1 MSKGRLIGSKN
12 NFLPPTIY
20 LAFKNVSVFIFGI
33 LLTLVS
39 IILFVSIITHSP
51 FDPSLNFLS
60 ENILNNLTGSF
71 GAIFSDLALQF
82 VGISI
87 IVPILNLFAWGIR
100 FVLIKKIN
108 MFFYRLALVPIST
121 IALAAGLSAF
131 KQPENWSLFSGL
143 GGFVGTVVFDQFL
156 NILNAVENPLVRDFS
171 VAGFLLFGLLIFL
184 WTWTIPI
191 QVYSYLL
198 GTIYSFLISILSS
211 FNYLLKKITSL
222 LYINKYKDN
231 DENGSTFDVYSNQNK
246 DKLNIEEYP
255 RPFSYHENNKLN
267 KKVGRQGSFLSALK
281 KGYQAPPLEILSA
294 PKKKSNNKFNISS
307 LEKNARIL
315 ENVLKDFGVNGII
328 AQVKP
333 GPIVTLYELDP
344 APGTKTSRVVS
355 LSDDIARSMSAHS
368 VRIAVVPGSK
378 VIGIELP
385 NERSEVVYLR
395 EILSSNEWIGAN
407 GNLNLALGKNISG
420 DSILSDLSKMPHL
433 LIAGTTGSGKS
444 VAINTMIISLL
455 YKHSPNDVRMLM
467 IDPKMLELSVY
478 DDIPHLLSPV
488 ITEANKA
495 VIALKWVVKEM
506 ENRYKL
512 MSSLSV
518 RNIVGYNERIESS
531 IKSGKT
537 LKHTYQIG
545 LDQST
550 GEPIYQEEDII
561 KQRLPFIVVIIDEMA
576 DLMLVS
582 GKEVEAAVQ
591 RLAQMARAAGIHVI
605 MATQR
610 PSVDVITGT
619 IKANFPTRIS
629 FQVTSKVDSR
639 TILGEQ
645 GAEQLLGQ
653 GDMLHMAAGG
663 KITRIHGPFVSIE
676 EVEKIVSHLK
686 KQGKPEYLE
695 TITDENASDISNVP
709 GFTNLSETN
718 RSDVDELFDQAVD
731 LVSRERKASTSFIQR
746 YFRIGYN
753 RAASIIDE
761 MEAQGMVTKANHVGK
776 REVLLPESKQN
787 N

>member
-1 MSKGRLIGSKN
+1 MSKRRTGVSKN

-20 LAFKNVSVFIFGI
+20 LAMKNTSIFIFGI
-33 LLTLVS
+33 TLTLFS
-39 IILFVSIITHSP
+39 ILLFLSIITHQP
-51 FDPSLNFLS
+51 LDPSINFLS
-60 ENILNNLTGSF
+60 DNVLNNLVGSF
-71 GAIFSDLALQF
+71 GATFSDLALQF
-82 VGISI
+82 IGVSI
-87 IVPILNLFAWGIR
+87 ILPILNIFVWGIR
-100 FVLIKKIN
+100 LLLMQKIN
-108 MFFYRLALVPIST
+108 LFFYKLSLVPIST
-121 IALAAGLSAF
+121 ITFAAGLSVIE
-131 KQPENWSLFSGL
+131 QPDNWKLLSGL
-143 GGFVGTVVFDQFL
+143 GGFAGSIVFDQFIHFL
-156 NILNAVENPLVRDFS
+156 NSAKDSLIRNISA
-171 VAGFLLFGLLIFL
+171 AGFLVFGLATFL
-184 WTWTIPI
+184 WTWSVSKN
-191 QVYSYLL
+191 VYSYFIKK
-198 GTIYSFLISILSS
+198 IYSLLKVIISS
-211 FNYLLKKITSL
+211 FMLLIKIFTSFFGNSGYKESHKKEESL
-222 LYINKYKDN
+222 DLLS
-231 DENGSTFDVYSNQNK
+231 ETNQNE
-246 DKLNIEEYP
+246 LNIEEYP
-255 RPFSYHENNKLN
+255 KHTGSKGIEKSI
-267 KKVGRQGSFLSALK
+267 KEKERQGSFLSTLR
-281 KGYQAPPLEILSA
+281 KGYKVPPLEILSN
-294 PKKKSNNKFNISS
+294 PRKRISNRFNNSS

-315 ENVLKDFGVNGII
+315 ENVLKDFGINGVIS
-328 AQVKP
+328 QVKP

-385 NERSEVVYLR
+385 NERSEVVYLK
-395 EILSSNEWIGAN
+395 EILSSSEWINAN

-420 DSILSDLSKMPHL
+420 VSILSDLSKMPHL

-455 YKHSPNDVRMLM
+455 YKHSPNEVRMLM

-518 RNIVGYNERIESS
+518 RNIVGFNERIEDS
-531 IKSGKT
+531 IKTGKT
-537 LKHTYQIG
+537 LKHTYQTG
-545 LDQST
+545 FDQDT
-550 GEPIYQEEDII
+550 GAEVYQEENI
-561 KQRLPFIVVIIDEMA
+561 KKEKLPFIVVIIDEMA

-695 TITDENASDISNVP
+695 TITDENASDISNIP
-709 GFTNLSETN
+709 GFSNFSDTSHN
-718 RSDVDELFDQAVD
+718 DVDELFDQAVD
-731 LVSRERKASTSFIQR
+731 LVARERKASTSFIQR

-776 REVLLPESKQN
+776 REILLPESAQKN
-787 N
+787 